1 MCIINENFLIKALI
15 LSSYRE
21 LCMDLKNSPSLLNT
35 DELELLSELMSQDD
49 AADSKKLEYNLS
61 SSAKGESLLIEL
73 GRARELKLSA
83 KYGNHLIVFPVQI
96 TADDF
101 ASLQMILKAPKIF
114 EAGNELRSWRFITR
128 NKNIYLANED
138 EDALHFQIN
147 DLSASGISL
156 LIGDRA
162 QAEFPAVLNHAFL
175 CLPNGE
181 RLAIPGLQLSRIDE
195 KTVAYSLAETTDEA
209 VLASLCEYL
218 FECHA
223 QQYPEVHTY

>member
-1 MCIINENFLIKALI
+1 
-15 LSSYRE
+15 
-21 LCMDLKNSPSLLNT
+21 MDLKKKPSLLNS

-49 AADSKKLEYNLS
+49 AADPKKLEYNLS
-61 SSAKGESLLIEL
+61 SSVKGESLLIEL
-73 GRARELKLSA
+73 GCAGELKLSA
-83 KYGNHLIVFPVQI
+83 NYGNHHLVFPVQI
-96 TADDF
+96 KTDDF
-101 ASLQMILKAPKIF
+101 ASLRMILKAPEIF

-156 LIGDRA
+156 LIGEHA
-162 QAEFPAVLNHAFL
+162 QTEFPAVLNNAFL
-175 CLPNGE
+175 CLPHRE
-181 RLAIPGLQLSRIDE
+181 KLAIPGLQISRIDE

-223 QQYPEVHTY
+223 QQYPEAHTD